1 MSKAITHYQDSEANI
16 DMTPMLDIV
25 FIMLIF
31 FIVSTS
37 FLQTTGLEVLR
48 PPTKAQ
54 SLHPAPAIVIQ
65 IKENGDIWMNNR
77 MVDVARIPANIE
89 TLLTQHNHTQ
99 VLVDADDSAK
109 HSLVVKVLDQIST
122 IEELG
127 ISIVSR

>member
-1 MSKAITHYQDSEANI
+1 MSKATTHYENSEANV

-37 FLQTTGLEVLR
+37 FLQSTGLEVLR
-48 PPTKAQ
+48 PPAKMANPN
-54 SLHPAPAIVIQ
+54 PAPAIVIQ
-65 IKENGDIWMNNR
+65 IKDNGDIWMNNR
-77 MVDVARIPANIE
+77 MVDMARIPANIE
-89 TLLTQHNHTQ
+89 TMLTQHNHTQ
-99 VLVDADDSAK
+99 VLIDADDQAK
-109 HSLVVKVLDQIST
+109 HSLVVGVLDQVST